1 MVRFFHMTETNRIEY
16 KRELTK
22 DLDLEKEVI
31 AFLNYQEGGI
41 LFIGI
46 DKDGSVTG
54 VEDVDSDMLKI
65 KDRLKNNIQPSCL
78 GLFDVRAERRGE
90 KLLIKITI
98 ASGPEKPYFKRKYGM
113 TEKCSFMRVG
123 TASEPMTQKMIEEL
137 FSRRTRN
144 SLGRI
149 ISRKQDLRFEQLR
162 IFYEEAGFS
171 LNENFTANLELLAEP
186 DKYNYIAYLLSD
198 INSTS
203 IKVAKYSSLSRTDL
217 IENNEYG
224 YACLI
229 RAAKRV
235 LDKIELENPTSTRIT
250 SKERVDTRLWD
261 MVALR
266 EAIINAFVHNDFTGE
281 VPPKFEI
288 FPDRIEIT
296 SAGGLPEGLSQQEFF
311 RGFSVPRNKEL
322 MRIFKD
328 LRMVEQLGSGVPRI
342 LESYGKECFSFSDHF
357 LRMSFPAHKG
367 VTPQVTHQV
376 TPQVTPQVSA
386 LISSMSGELSRLEIQ
401 DKLNLSDKRNF
412 NKNYLIPA
420 LKLNLVEMTIPE
432 KPNSRNQRYRLTASG
447 EEIKVNQ

>member
-1 MVRFFHMTETNRIEY
+1 MSETNRIEY
-16 KRELTK
+16 KRELSK
-22 DLDLEKEVI
+22 DLDIEKEVI
-31 AFLNYQEGGI
+31 AFLNYHEGGI
-41 LFIGI
+41 IYFGI
-46 DKDGSVTG
+46 DRDGSVIG
-54 VEDVDSDMLKI
+54 VEDVDSDMLRI

-78 GLFDVRAERRGE
+78 GLFDVRSEKSGE
-90 KLLIKITI
+90 EYLIKVTI

-113 TEKCSFMRVG
+113 TEKGSFIRVG
-123 TASEPMTQKMIEEL
+123 TASEPMPQKMIEEL
-137 FSRRTRN
+137 FAKRIRN
-144 SLGRI
+144 SLGKI
-149 ISRKQDLRFEQLR
+149 VSRKQDLRFEQLR
-162 IFYEEAGFS
+162 IFYEEAGFA
-171 LNENFTANLELLAEP
+171 LNENFASNLELLAES

-217 IENNEYG
+217 SENNEYG

-266 EAIINAFVHNDFTGE
+266 EAIINAFVYNDFTGE

-296 SAGGLPEGLSQQEFF
+296 SAGGLPEGLSKEEFF

-328 LRMVEQLGSGVPRI
+328 LGMVEQLGSGVPRI
-342 LESYGKECFSFSDHF
+342 LESYGKECFTFSENF
-357 LRMSFPAHKG
+357 LRMVFPTQSG
-367 VTPQVTHQV
+367 QVGGQV
-376 TPQVTPQVSA
+376 GGQADHLTERQQEVLE
-386 LISSMSGELSRLEIQ
+386 LIKSNPAISRKQLSERLEINPSAIQ
-401 DKLNLSDKRNF
+401 KHIDS
-412 NKNYLIPA
+412 
-420 LKLNLVEMTIPE
+420 LKKKGFI
-432 KPNSRNQRYRLTASG
+432 SRDSETTGYWK
-447 EEIKVNQ
+447 IHI

>member
-1 MVRFFHMTETNRIEY
+1 MVRFFHMSETNRIEY

-41 LFIGI
+41 IYIGI

-54 VEDVDSDMLKI
+54 VENEDSDMLKI

-78 GLFDVRAERRGE
+78 GLFDVRAESRGE
-90 KLLIKITI
+90 ESLIRVTI
-98 ASGPEKPYFKRKYGM
+98 ASGPEKPYFKRRYGM
-113 TEKCSFMRVG
+113 TEKGCFIRIG
-123 TASEPMTQKMIEEL
+123 TASEPMTLRMIEEL
-137 FSRRTRN
+137 FARRTRN
-144 SLGRI
+144 SLGKI
-149 ISRKQDLRFEQLR
+149 VSRKQDLRFEQLR
-162 IFYEEAGFS
+162 IFYEEAGFA
-171 LNENFTANLELLAEP
+171 LNENFASNLELLAEP

-217 IENNEYG
+217 SENNEYG

-296 SAGGLPEGLSQQEFF
+296 SAGGLPEGLSQEEFF
-311 RGFSVPRNKEL
+311 RGFSVPRNQEL

-328 LRMVEQLGSGVPRI
+328 LGMVEQLGSGVPRI
-342 LESYGKECFSFSDHF
+342 LESYGRECFAFSDHF
-357 LRMSFPAHKG
+357 LRMSFPVNETIPPHVTPH
-367 VTPQVTHQV
+367 VTPQVKK
-376 TPQVTPQVSA
+376 
-386 LISSMSGELSRLEIQ
+386 LILAVEGEMTRQELQDILELSDRMHF
-401 DKLNLSDKRNF
+401 LN
-412 NKNYLIPA
+412 NYLKPA
-420 LKLNLVEMTIPE
+420 FESGAIEMTIPD
-432 KPNSRNQRYRLTASG
+432 KPKSRNQRYRLTEIG
-447 EEIKVNQ
+447 EKLKENQ